1 MLALKDISKV
11 YNSTSSSPEAKILTN
26 INLSIDQGSLVAL
39 TGPSGSGK
47 STLLNLISGIE
58 EVTSGSIII
67 NNCIIN
73 ELGSDEICKFR
84 NGNISV
90 VFQFFNL
97 INDLTVAENISLP
110 LLIRNEN
117 KKNIIKKVNELIDDL
132 DLSHRSNFTANLL
145 SGGEAQRVAIAR
157 ALITNP
163 SLILADEPTG
173 NLDKKNTDNTIKIL
187 IELCKKNKST
197 LIMVTHDTNLL
208 TYFDS
213 IYKLDSGTI
222 L

>member
-47 STLLNLISGIE
+47 STLLNIISGIE

-67 NNCIIN
+67 NNCVIN

>member
-1 MLALKDISKV
+1 MLTLKDISKV
-11 YNSTSSSPEAKILTN
+11 YNSTPFSPEAKILTN

-47 STLLNLISGIE
+47 STLLNIISGIE

-67 NNCIIN
+67 NNCVIN

>member
-1 MLALKDISKV
+1 M
-11 YNSTSSSPEAKILTN
+11 
-26 INLSIDQGSLVAL
+26 VAL

-58 EVTSGSIII
+58 EITSGSITI

-73 ELGSDEICKFR
+73 ELGSNKLCKFR
-84 NGNISV
+84 NENISV

-110 LLIRNEN
+110 LLIRHEN
-117 KKNIIKKVNELIDDL
+117 KRHIKNKVNQLIDDL
-132 DLSHRSNFTANLL
+132 GLSNRSNYTANLL

-157 ALITNP
+157 ALITSP

-173 NLDKKNTDNTIKIL
+173 NLDKKNTDNIIKIL

-197 LIMVTHDTNLL
+197 LIMVTHDNNLL
-208 TYFDS
+208 TYFDKVYE
-213 IYKLDSGTI
+213 IDSGTI

>member
-84 NGNISV
+84 NENISV

-110 LLIRNEN
+110 LLIRNKN
-117 KKNIIKKVNELIDDL
+117 KKNILKKVNELIDDL
-132 DLSHRSNFTANLL
+132 DLSHRSNYTANLL

-208 TYFDS
+208 TYFDR

>member
-84 NGNISV
+84 NENISV

-110 LLIRNEN
+110 LLIRHEN
-117 KKNIIKKVNELIDDL
+117 KRHITNKVNQLIDDL
-132 DLSHRSNFTANLL
+132 GLSHRSNYTANLL